1 MGGLSPAEPCPSRV
15 HDALHWAIRLFVAHQ
30 AESPRLDAEL
40 LLSHLLQVD
49 RPRLLIDWNTCLT
62 PDQATRYTELVRR
75 ALDDVPIPYLTG
87 ERAFYDVTL
96 HVTPAVL
103 IPRPET
109 EQIVEEAL
117 AWAGSRTGKLRV
129 VDVGTGSGALAV
141 VLARHLPAAE
151 VWATDISPAAL
162 TVARA
167 NAQRYMLQER
177 IQFVQSDLLSTV
189 PGSFDLIVANLPYID
204 PETWPEL
211 QASIQK
217 HEPRLALDGGP
228 GGTALIERLIATLPT
243 TLARPGLAL
252 LECNPRQAQA
262 LVASA
267 QQTLPDASVQ
277 VLRDLAGWERVIRIE
292 RAEVTMK
299 DSRTEQYETQVL
311 PADDPR
317 AIAQAVRTLRR
328 GELVVFPTDTVYG
341 VGCDLWSGPALERL
355 YRAKGRPSELAI
367 PVLVSGPEKV
377 TAVAR
382 RLPDAFEELSRR
394 FWPGGLTIVLPRQ
407 PNLPERLTSG
417 RNTVAVRLPD
427 HPAAIALIAAAGG
440 ALAVTSANVSGR
452 PAPTSAQE
460 ALADLAGRVDL
471 VLDGGTCPQGV
482 ASSIV
487 DLSVSPPR
495 LLRQGALD
503 VEALREILPDL
514 EV

>member
-1 MGGLSPAEPCPSRV
+1 MGSLPPAESCPARIR
-15 HDALHWAIRLFVAHQ
+15 DALHWAIRLFVAHH

-40 LLSHLLQVD
+40 LLAHVLQVD
-49 RPRLLIDWNTCLT
+49 RHQILIRWDACLSA
-62 PDQATRYTELVRR
+62 DQAQRYTALVQR
-75 ALDDVPIPYLTG
+75 ALDDEPIPYLTG

-109 EQIVEEAL
+109 EQIVDDAL
-117 AWAGSRTGKLRV
+117 AWVATCPERLRIA
-129 VDVGTGSGALAV
+129 DVGTGSGALAI
-141 VLARHLPAAE
+141 VLARQLPTAT
-151 VWATDISPAAL
+151 VSATDVSEQAL
-162 TVARA
+162 AVARQ
-167 NAQRYMLQER
+167 NAERYGLQER
-177 IQFVQSDLLSTV
+177 IQFVLSDLLSALSG
-189 PGSFDLIVANLPYID
+189 PFDLIVANLPYID

-228 GGTALIERLIATLPT
+228 GGTALIERLIGALPS

-252 LECNPRQAQA
+252 LECDPRQAQA
-262 LVASA
+262 LAVFA
-267 QQTLPDASVQ
+267 QQALPDATIQ
-277 VLRDLAGWERVIRIE
+277 VLRDLAGWDRLIRIE

-299 DSRTEQYETQVL
+299 EARSEQYDTEVL
-311 PADDPR
+311 PADDPH
-317 AIAQAVRTLRR
+317 AIAQAVSTLERD
-328 GELVVFPTDTVYG
+328 GLVVFPTDTVYG
-341 VGCDLWSGPALERL
+341 VGCDLWSEPALERL
-355 YRAKGRPSELAI
+355 YAAKGRPAELAI

-382 RLPDAFEELSRR
+382 NLPDTFEELSRR

-417 RNTVAVRLPD
+417 RDTVAVRLPD
-427 HPAAIALIAAAGG
+427 HPVARALIAAAGG
-440 ALAVTSANVSGR
+440 AMAVTSANVSGR
-452 PAPTSAQE
+452 PAPATAQD
-460 ALADLAGRVDL
+460 ALADLAGRVEL
-471 VLDGGTCPQGV
+471 VLDGGACPQGV

-495 LLRQGALD
+495 LLRPGALD

-514 EV
+514 EE